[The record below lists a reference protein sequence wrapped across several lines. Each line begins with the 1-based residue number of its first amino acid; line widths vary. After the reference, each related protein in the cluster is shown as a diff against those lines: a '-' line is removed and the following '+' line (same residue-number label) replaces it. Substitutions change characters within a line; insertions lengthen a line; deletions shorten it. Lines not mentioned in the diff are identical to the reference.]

1 MTATWALSSFKPRL
15 FDKPFFMAVGFSKP
29 HLPWYVPQKYFDMYP
44 LDEIVLPKTIPND
57 LDDIINK
64 YGKPV
69 KPHGTWRRVER
80 AGQHKQAVQA
90 YLATITFVDE
100 CIGVLLDGLASS
112 PYAENTIV
120 MLGDHG
126 WHLGEKQKYGKT

>member
-1 MTATWALSSFKPRL
+1 
-15 FDKPFFMAVGFSKP
+15 
-29 HLPWYVPQKYFDMYP
+29 MYP
-44 LDEIVLPKTIPND
+44 LDEIVLPKTIPDD
-57 LDDIINK
+57 LDDIVNK

-100 CIGVLLDGLASS
+100 CIGVLLDGLGVESVCGEYDC
-112 PYAENTIV
+112 YALGRPWVAFGREAKIWENPIMAGV
-120 MLGDHG
+120 VSGSVD
-126 WHLGEKQKYGKT
+126 GEGARDNTKKETVCWRCESD